1 MRTGESDQ
9 FEHELP
15 ELVDRIRD
23 LQPKDRQTVLVA
35 IAGRG
40 GSGKTTLAQQLAD
53 ALGDATIVHTDDF
66 ARPGIPGW
74 EWPRFREQVI
84 APLVNDK
91 SGRYQ
96 RYDWNADQLA
106 EWHNVRPGGVLI
118 VEGVSST
125 RRELVVPWD
134 FTIWVE
140 APKEERLRRGI
151 GRDGEH
157 MRQQWEQVWEVEE
170 DAYVQAQ
177 HPEQRADV
185 VINTRAA

>member
-1 MRTGESDQ
+1 MRTGESDH
-9 FEHELP
+9 FERELP
-15 ELVDRIRD
+15 NLIDRIRD
-23 LQPKDRQTVLVA
+23 LPPKNRQTIFVA
-35 IAGRG
+35 VAGRG
-40 GSGKTTLAQQLAD
+40 GSGKTTLAQHLAD

-91 SGRYQ
+91 SGCYQ
-96 RYDWNADQLA
+96 RYDWNADRLA
-106 EWHNVRPGGVLI
+106 EWHDVRPGGVLI

-151 GRDGEH
+151 ARDGEH

-170 DAYVQAQ
+170 DAYVEAQ
-177 HPEQRADV
+177 HPEQRVDV
-185 VINTRAA
+185 VVKTRAA